1 LKHRALTQRRPWI
14 RLLSPVALRV
24 APPTEV
30 GLDLRLA
37 FGGMTFRLQSPKFVL
52 EDKPALSGRE
62 KAGPMLRLM
71 LSLHQFL
78 FGYLMAF
85 SARKHLS

>member
-1 LKHRALTQRRPWI
+1 
-14 RLLSPVALRV
+14 
-24 APPTEV
+24 
-30 GLDLRLA
+30 
-37 FGGMTFRLQSPKFVL
+37 M
-52 EDKPALSGRE
+52 PALSGRE

-78 FGYLMAF
+78 FGYVMAF

>member
-30 GLDLRLA
+30 GLDLRL
-37 FGGMTFRLQSPKFVL
+37 RSPKFVL